1 MAAVTAYLFFNG
13 RCEEA
18 LEFYKR
24 TLGAQVEAM
33 MRNAESPEPPPPGM
47 KAPPEKILHSSLR
60 IGDTVLL
67 ASDGMSEGQTDF
79 RGVSLSI
86 TAKDQEDAKRIFKA
100 LAEGGQVQLP
110 LGPTFWSPCFGM
122 VSDKFGLGWM
132 VGIEH

>member
-1 MAAVTAYLFFNG
+1 MAAVTAYLFFSG

-79 RGVSLSI
+79 RGFSLSI
-86 TAKDQEDAKRIFKA
+86 AAKDQEDAKRIFNA

>member
-79 RGVSLSI
+79 RGFSLSI
-86 TAKDQEDAKRIFKA
+86 TAKDQEDAKRIFNA
-100 LAEGGQVQLP
+100 LADGGQVQLP

>member
-1 MAAVTAYLFFNG
+1 MSAVTAYLFFNG

-33 MRNAESPEPPPPGM
+33 MRNSDSPEPPPPGM
-47 KAPPEKILHSSLR
+47 NAPADKILHASFR

-79 RGVSLSI
+79 RGFSLSI
-86 TAKDQEDAKRIFKA
+86 TAEGEADAKRIFNA
-100 LAEGGQVQLP
+100 LADGGQVQLP

-122 VSDKFGLGWM
+122 VADKFGLAWM
-132 VGIEH
+132 VGVEH

>member
-1 MAAVTAYLFFNG
+1 MSAVTAYLFFNG

-33 MRNAESPEPPPPGM
+33 MRNSDSPEPPPPGM
-47 KAPPEKILHSSLR
+47 NAPAEKILHASFR

-79 RGVSLSI
+79 RGFSLSI
-86 TAKDQEDAKRIFKA
+86 TAQDEADAKRIFNA
-100 LAEGGQVQLP
+100 LADGGQVQLP

-122 VSDKFGLGWM
+122 VADKFGLAWM
-132 VGIEH
+132 VGVEH

>member
-1 MAAVTAYLFFNG
+1 MAVVTAYLFFNG

-67 ASDGMSEGQTDF
+67 ASDGMSEGQTDV
-79 RGVSLSI
+79 RGFSLSI
-86 TAKDQEDAKRIFKA
+86 AAKDQEDAKRIFNA